1 MSLFKRTR
9 RTSKSCVN
17 PTINNPN
24 NIIAHVP
31 PPFFSFECSYH
42 PLGLAYFPDGAHA
55 DADELEPGIVPPGSS
70 STCDT
75 DMTCPAPM
83 YYMENVYQGTYSN
96 NADLVAVSSGEDN
109 FGLDEYEPLFFHP
122 LPGMLMCLFSSI
134 LQTIR
139 FTLNSFH
146 YPITLIQK

>member
-1 MSLFKRTR
+1 
-9 RTSKSCVN
+9 
-17 PTINNPN
+17 
-24 NIIAHVP
+24 
-31 PPFFSFECSYH
+31 
-42 PLGLAYFPDGAHA
+42 
-55 DADELEPGIVPPGSS
+55 
-70 STCDT
+70 
-75 DMTCPAPM
+75 
-83 YYMENVYQGTYSN
+83 MENVYQGTYSN

-146 YPITLIQK
+146 LTVILISVNAEWIGYGTFSVFLKFDEDTDFAQDIFYFCHVSHNNACDPIKRLANNVSYFSLIVSLLLCL